1 MTPTLDDLRNRLPA
15 ALSPSVAGDGSTTV
29 GAVTHDSRAVM
40 ADGMYACLRGE
51 HHDGHVFAPDAVRA
65 GASSLLVDH
74 PLTEKQVGPP
84 ELARR
89 VSQLVV
95 GDTRR
100 ALGPISAA
108 VHGDPSAAL
117 RVVGITGTSGKTTT
131 TALIAAILRS
141 AGDPTGV
148 IGTLSG
154 AFTTPEAP
162 ELQAR
167 LASMLRDGD
176 RSVVMEVSSHSLA
189 MHRVDGTTFDA
200 AVFTNLGRDHL
211 DLHGTVE
218 EYFRAKALLFQPGR
232 AVVGV
237 VNVDDTHGRL
247 LFDAAPIEMVPYSRG
262 DADDV
267 TVDAGSHA
275 YTWRGH
281 RIDVPLGGAFNVM
294 NSLAAATT
302 AAALGISIETIA
314 AALASV
320 EPVRG
325 RFEHVTIDRDPDREE
340 LDIDVV
346 VDYSHKP
353 EALEEVIATAGAIV
367 GERGR
372 VIVVF
377 GAGGD
382 RDRLKRPLMGSA
394 ASRMADLAIVTSD
407 NPRSEDPMVI
417 IDEILSGVSDGDR
430 DRVEIEPDRAA
441 AIRLGISL
449 AEPGDMVIVAGK
461 GHETYQL
468 IGDEVLPFDDRE
480 VARSILLELAGAPSN
495 GAAQKDTFR

>member
-1 MTPTLDDLRNRLPA
+1 M
-15 ALSPSVAGDGSTTV
+15 
-29 GAVTHDSRAVM
+29 THDSRAVV

-51 HHDGHVFAPDAVRA
+51 RHDGHAFAPDAVARRGVVA
-65 GASSLLVDH
+65 ARRPPARLR
-74 PLTEKQVGPP
+74 TQVG
-84 ELARR
+84 A

-95 GDTRR
+95 DDTRR
-100 ALGPISAA
+100 ALGPVAAA

-131 TALIAAILRS
+131 TALIASILRA

-167 LASMLRDGD
+167 LAAMLRDGD

-262 DADDV
+262 DAADI

-281 RIDVPLGGAFNVM
+281 R
-294 NSLAAATT
+294 
-302 AAALGISIETIA
+302 
-314 AALASV
+314 
-320 EPVRG
+320 
-325 RFEHVTIDRDPDREE
+325 DRRC
-340 LDIDVV
+340 
-346 VDYSHKP
+346 
-353 EALEEVIATAGAIV
+353 
-367 GERGR
+367 R
-372 VIVVF
+372 
-377 GAGGD
+377 
-382 RDRLKRPLMGSA
+382 SA
-394 ASRMADLAIVTSD
+394 A
-407 NPRSEDPMVI
+407 RS
-417 IDEILSGVSDGDR
+417 
-430 DRVEIEPDRAA
+430 
-441 AIRLGISL
+441 
-449 AEPGDMVIVAGK
+449 
-461 GHETYQL
+461 T
-468 IGDEVLPFDDRE
+468 
-480 VARSILLELAGAPSN
+480 
-495 GAAQKDTFR
+495 

>member
-1 MTPTLDDLRNRLPA
+1 
-15 ALSPSVAGDGSTTV
+15 
-29 GAVTHDSRAVM
+29 
-40 ADGMYACLRGE
+40 
-51 HHDGHVFAPDAVRA
+51 
-65 GASSLLVDH
+65 
-74 PLTEKQVGPP
+74 
-84 ELARR
+84 
-89 VSQLVV
+89 
-95 GDTRR
+95 
-100 ALGPISAA
+100 
-108 VHGDPSAAL
+108 
-117 RVVGITGTSGKTTT
+117 
-131 TALIAAILRS
+131 
-141 AGDPTGV
+141 
-148 IGTLSG
+148 
-154 AFTTPEAP
+154 
-162 ELQAR
+162 
-167 LASMLRDGD
+167 MLRDGD

-247 LFDAAPIEMVPYSRG
+247 LVDAAPIEMVPYSRR
-262 DADDV
+262 DAVDI
-267 TVDAGSHA
+267 TVDAASHA
-275 YTWRGH
+275 YTWRH
-281 RIDVPLGGAFNVM
+281 QRIAVPLGGAFNVM

-302 AAALGISIETIA
+302 AAALGIGIETIA
-314 AALASV
+314 AGLAAV

-325 RFEHVTIDRDPDREE
+325 RFEHVRIDREI
-340 LDIDVV
+340 DIDVV

-382 RDRLKRPLMGSA
+382 RDRSKRPLMGSA
-394 ASRMADLAIVTSD
+394 ASRMADLTVVTSD
-407 NPRSEDPMVI
+407 NPRSEDPMAI
-417 IDEILSGVSDGDR
+417 IDEILSGVADHDR
-430 DRVEIEPDRAA
+430 DRVEVEPDRAA

-468 IGDEVLPFDDRE
+468 IGNDELPFDDRE
-480 VARSILLELAGAPSN
+480 VARAILLELAGTTN
-495 GAAQKDTFR
+495 GAAT